1 LAAGRRVKRPVA
13 NLDLVPTLLDF
24 AGVSADGIELEGYNL
39 RRLAAADG
47 QDTDLP
53 EPRHVFSAQGP
64 LQVVTDG
71 RLKLLVDIKSQQR
84 SLFDLAIDP
93 GERNNVAEKRA
104 ADVARLSGVLD
115 EWRVRVS
122 GNSSTAE
129 RLRDAEAVNE
139 RLRALGYL
147 P

>member
-1 LAAGRRVKRPVA
+1 
-13 NLDLVPTLLDF
+13 
-24 AGVSADGIELEGYNL
+24 
-39 RRLAAADG
+39 
-47 QDTDLP
+47 
-53 EPRHVFSAQGP
+53 
-64 LQVVTDG
+64 
-71 RLKLLVDIKSQQR
+71 
-84 SLFDLAIDP
+84 
-93 GERNNVAEKRA
+93 
-104 ADVARLSGVLD
+104 VLD